1 MDSVRLTKR
10 QRRLMAKQGVIDE
23 TPTVNFKNHFRLNRI
38 EPLTQN
44 QLKTFVAYEKEKN
57 LVLHG
62 MAGTGKTFISLY
74 LALSD
79 IVSGETPYHKVVIVR
94 SVVPTRDMGFLPGN
108 AKEKAAVYEAPY
120 QAICSE
126 LFGRDDAYKILKD
139 KNAVEFI
146 STSFIRGITLQNCIV
161 IVDEVNNMTF
171 HEIDSVITRIGKN
184 CRIMFC
190 GDFRQSDLTR
200 EQEKNGLKNFMR
212 ITKQMDSFDNV
223 EFTEDDIVRSGLVRD
238 YIITRER
245 LNISA

>member
-1 MDSVRLTKR
+1 MSSVRLTKR
-10 QRRLMAKQGVIDE
+10 QKRLLAKQNLIDE
-23 TPTVNFKNHFRLNRI
+23 APTFKNHFRLNKF

-44 QLKTFVAYEKEKN
+44 QLRTFVAYEEEKN
-57 LVLHG
+57 LLLHG
-62 MAGTGKTFISLY
+62 MAGTGKTFISMY

-79 IVSGETPYHKVVIVR
+79 IIEGGTAYNKVVIVR

-108 AKEKAAVYEAPY
+108 QKEKAAAYEAPY
-120 QAICSE
+120 TAICSE

-139 KNAVEFI
+139 KNAIEFI
-146 STSFIRGITLQNCIV
+146 STSFIRGITLQNCVV

-184 CRIMFC
+184 CRIIFC

-212 ITKQMDSFDNV
+212 IAKQMDSFSHI
-223 EFTEDDIVRSGLVRD
+223 EFTEDDIVRSGFVRD

-245 LNISA
+245 LGISA

>member
-1 MDSVRLTKR
+1 
-10 QRRLMAKQGVIDE
+10 
-23 TPTVNFKNHFRLNRI
+23 
-38 EPLTQN
+38 
-44 QLKTFVAYEKEKN
+44 
-57 LVLHG
+57 
-62 MAGTGKTFISLY
+62 
-74 LALSD
+74 
-79 IVSGETPYHKVVIVR
+79 
-94 SVVPTRDMGFLPGN
+94 MGFLPGN

-212 ITKQMDSFDNV
+212 ITKQMDSF
-223 EFTEDDIVRSGLVRD
+223 EFHMLT
-238 YIITRER
+238 YER
-245 LNISA
+245 L